1 MGRKTIFKIAV
12 DIGMTAVLL
21 LLMAYG
27 MVGEALHE
35 WLGAGIF
42 VLFVIHHILN
52 GKWSRNVLK
61 GNYTPMRI
69 VQTFLAAAALLAM
82 AGSMVSGVI
91 LSRHVFSFLPIQGGR
106 SFARN
111 LHMVSAYWGL
121 VVLSLHLGIHWG
133 MMMGMAKQ
141 LVKKP
146 LPACRRLL
154 QGMACLIAGYGIYA
168 FLKREIGSYMLLKSH
183 FVFFDFEEP
192 LALFLM
198 DYIAVMG
205 LFVWIGHYI
214 YQFILK
220 KWNRKS

>member
-1 MGRKTIFKIAV
+1 MRGKAIFKIAV
-12 DIGMTAVLL
+12 DIGMT
-21 LLMAYG
+21 
-27 MVGEALHE
+27 
-35 WLGAGIF
+35 
-42 VLFVIHHILN
+42 
-52 GKWSRNVLK
+52 
-61 GNYTPMRI
+61 
-69 VQTFLAAAALLAM
+69 AALLAM
-82 AGSMVSGVI
+82 AGSMVSGII

-133 MMMGMAKQ
+133 MMMGMAKK

-146 LPACRRLL
+146 MPRLRQL
-154 QGMACLIAGYGIYA
+154 LRGIACLIAGYGLYA

-192 LALFLM
+192 LAFFLM

-205 LFVWIGHYI
+205 LFVWMEHYI
-214 YQFILK
+214 FNSYGRNGTRKAEEKSLAFLMSAGNIVQTIGQSMGKTKDLRLK
-220 KWNRKS
+220 Y

>member
-133 MMMGMAKQ
+133 MMMGMAKK

-192 LALFLM
+192 LVLFLM

>member
-1 MGRKTIFKIAV
+1 
-12 DIGMTAVLL
+12 
-21 LLMAYG
+21 
-27 MVGEALHE
+27 
-35 WLGAGIF
+35 
-42 VLFVIHHILN
+42 
-52 GKWSRNVLK
+52 
-61 GNYTPMRI
+61 
-69 VQTFLAAAALLAM
+69 
-82 AGSMVSGVI
+82 
-91 LSRHVFSFLPIQGGR
+91 
-106 SFARN
+106 
-111 LHMVSAYWGL
+111 MVSAYWGL

-133 MMMGMAKQ
+133 MMMGMAKK
-141 LVKKP
+141 LLKIP

>member
-1 MGRKTIFKIAV
+1 MFSQDKCSVCREREESCMRGKAIFKMAV
-12 DIGMTAVLL
+12 DIGMT
-21 LLMAYG
+21 
-27 MVGEALHE
+27 
-35 WLGAGIF
+35 
-42 VLFVIHHILN
+42 
-52 GKWSRNVLK
+52 
-61 GNYTPMRI
+61 
-69 VQTFLAAAALLAM
+69 AALLAM
-82 AGSMVSGVI
+82 AGSMVSGII

-133 MMMGMAKQ
+133 MMMGMAKK

-146 LPACRRLL
+146 MPRLRQL
-154 QGMACLIAGYGIYA
+154 LRGIACLIAGYGIYA

-192 LALFLM
+192 LAFFLM

-205 LFVWIGHYI
+205 LFVWMGHYI
-214 YQFILK
+214 FQFIWK
-220 KWNRKS
+220 KWNKKS